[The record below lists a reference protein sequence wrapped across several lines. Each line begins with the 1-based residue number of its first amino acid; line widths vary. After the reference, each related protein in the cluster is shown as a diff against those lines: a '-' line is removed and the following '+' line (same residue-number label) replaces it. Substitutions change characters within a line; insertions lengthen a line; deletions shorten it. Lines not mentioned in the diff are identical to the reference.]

1 LQPTTINEE
10 VMNPTFAHP
19 HWIVA
24 GVLLILVGFW
34 LFRWARRNSA
44 SAEVAA
50 ATTEVAVNKLFKNSA
65 SKVPAGGSTAKKQ
78 RAAANFRNAMSQ
90 LFGIVGFL
98 MIIAGLVAVVFGIFY
113 SGG

>member
-1 LQPTTINEE
+1 
-10 VMNPTFAHP
+10 MDPTFAHP

-44 SAEVAA
+44 SAELAA
-50 ATTEVAVNKLFKNSA
+50 ATTEAAVNKLLKNSA
-65 SKVPAGGSTAKKQ
+65 GKVPAAGPGAAKK

-90 LFGIVGFL
+90 FFGIVGFL
-98 MIIAGLVAVVFGIFY
+98 MIISGLVAIVFGIFY

>member
-1 LQPTTINEE
+1 LQPTAIDEE
-10 VMNPTFAHP
+10 LMDPTFAHP

-44 SAEVAA
+44 SAELAA
-50 ATTEVAVNKLFKNSA
+50 ATTETAVNKILKNSGA
-65 SKVPAGGSTAKKQ
+65 KVPAGAPTAAKK

-90 LFGIVGFL
+90 FFGIVGFL
-98 MIIAGLVAVVFGIFY
+98 MIFAGLVAIVFGIFY